1 MKLQPLVAPRCFV
14 GFVGFRRPEEVH
26 PFSARILDLLFL
38 YRHAVERR
46 PDLEG
51 FDIEPPF
58 AKRPAKALR
67 ESHLHIRP
75 LLKVDTFHEAHLARA
90 QRQDH

>member
-1 MKLQPLVAPRCFV
+1 MFRR
-14 GFVGFRRPEEVH
+14 FRRPEDVH

-38 YRHAVERR
+38 CRHAVEHRR
-46 PDLEG
+46 NLEG
-51 FDIEPPF
+51 FDIEQPF
-58 AKRPAKALR
+58 AKRPARALR